1 MKIFFYDIGEWN
13 EENESCQGE
22 DVRKPG
28 IPKSTSTP
36 LKHNIPS
43 SSKRQEIIDASS
55 SMKVLCSETTLNKED
70 KNPTLSNAEVK
81 EERETN
87 EKQKEIECE
96 NDKMDVEL
104 DVKMK
109 EEENI
114 KDDDDEEKNDDGGD
128 DVDVKDLEICDNGD
142 TRIKNK
148 EESSEESEEEE
159 GEIGDGDKSE
169 KSSDDSESERE
180 TEDSDKDSDSEGL

>member
-1 MKIFFYDIGEWN
+1 
-13 EENESCQGE
+13 
-22 DVRKPG
+22 
-28 IPKSTSTP
+28 
-36 LKHNIPS
+36 
-43 SSKRQEIIDASS
+43 
-55 SMKVLCSETTLNKED
+55 MKVLCFEIFLNKED
-70 KNPTLSNAEVK
+70 KNFILSNVEVK
-81 EERETN
+81 EERDIN

-142 TRIKNK
+142 IRIKNK

-159 GEIGDGDKSE
+159 GEIGDGDKFE
-169 KSSDDSESERE
+169 KSFDDFESERE
-180 TEDSDKDSDSEGL
+180 IENSDEDLGSEGLQFLLLKK

>member
-1 MKIFFYDIGEWN
+1 
-13 EENESCQGE
+13 
-22 DVRKPG
+22 
-28 IPKSTSTP
+28 
-36 LKHNIPS
+36 
-43 SSKRQEIIDASS
+43 
-55 SMKVLCSETTLNKED
+55 MKVLCFEIIFNKED
-70 KNPTLSNAEVK
+70 KNFILSNVEVK
-81 EERETN
+81 DERDIN

-114 KDDDDEEKNDDGGD
+114 KDDDEEEKSDDGGD

-142 TRIKNK
+142 IRIKNK

-159 GEIGDGDKSE
+159 GEIGDGDKFE
-169 KSSDDSESERE
+169 KSFDDFESERE
-180 TEDSDKDSDSEGL
+180 IEDSDKDLDSEGLQFLL

>member
-1 MKIFFYDIGEWN
+1 
-13 EENESCQGE
+13 
-22 DVRKPG
+22 
-28 IPKSTSTP
+28 
-36 LKHNIPS
+36 
-43 SSKRQEIIDASS
+43 
-55 SMKVLCSETTLNKED
+55 MKVLCFEIIFNKED
-70 KNPTLSNAEVK
+70 KNFILSNVEVK
-81 EERETN
+81 DERDIN

-142 TRIKNK
+142 IRIKNK
-148 EESSEESEEEE
+148 EENSEESEEEE
-159 GEIGDGDKSE
+159 GEIGDGDKFE
-169 KSSDDSESERE
+169 KSFDDFESERE
-180 TEDSDKDSDSEGL
+180 IEDSDKDLDSEGLQFLL

>member
-1 MKIFFYDIGEWN
+1 
-13 EENESCQGE
+13 
-22 DVRKPG
+22 
-28 IPKSTSTP
+28 
-36 LKHNIPS
+36 
-43 SSKRQEIIDASS
+43 
-55 SMKVLCSETTLNKED
+55 MKVLCFEIIFSKED
-70 KNPTLSNAEVK
+70 KNFILSNVEVK
-81 EERETN
+81 DERDIN

-96 NDKMDVEL
+96 NDKIDVEL

-142 TRIKNK
+142 IRIKNK

-159 GEIGDGDKSE
+159 GEIGDGDKFE
-169 KSSDDSESERE
+169 KSFDDFESERE
-180 TEDSDKDSDSEGL
+180 IENSDEDLGSEGLQFLLLKK

>member
-1 MKIFFYDIGEWN
+1 
-13 EENESCQGE
+13 
-22 DVRKPG
+22 
-28 IPKSTSTP
+28 
-36 LKHNIPS
+36 
-43 SSKRQEIIDASS
+43 
-55 SMKVLCSETTLNKED
+55 MKVLCFEIIFNKED
-70 KNPTLSNAEVK
+70 KNFILSNVEVK
-81 EERETN
+81 EERDIN

-109 EEENI
+109 EEEKI

-142 TRIKNK
+142 IRIKNK

-159 GEIGDGDKSE
+159 GEIGDGDKFE
-169 KSSDDSESERE
+169 KSFDDFESERE
-180 TEDSDKDSDSEGL
+180 IENSDEDLGSEGLQFLL

>member
-1 MKIFFYDIGEWN
+1 
-13 EENESCQGE
+13 
-22 DVRKPG
+22 
-28 IPKSTSTP
+28 
-36 LKHNIPS
+36 
-43 SSKRQEIIDASS
+43 
-55 SMKVLCSETTLNKED
+55 MKVLCFEIIFSKED
-70 KNPTLSNAEVK
+70 KNFILSNVEVK
-81 EERETN
+81 EERDIN

-142 TRIKNK
+142 IRIKNK
-148 EESSEESEEEE
+148 EENSEESEEEE
-159 GEIGDGDKSE
+159 GEIGDGDKFE
-169 KSSDDSESERE
+169 KSFDDFESERE
-180 TEDSDKDSDSEGL
+180 IEDSDKDLDSEGLQFLL

>member
-1 MKIFFYDIGEWN
+1 
-13 EENESCQGE
+13 
-22 DVRKPG
+22 
-28 IPKSTSTP
+28 
-36 LKHNIPS
+36 
-43 SSKRQEIIDASS
+43 
-55 SMKVLCSETTLNKED
+55 MKVLCFEIIFNKED
-70 KNPTLSNAEVK
+70 KNFILSNVEVK
-81 EERETN
+81 EERDIN

-114 KDDDDEEKNDDGGD
+114 KDDDDEEEEKNDDGGD

-142 TRIKNK
+142 IRIKDK

-159 GEIGDGDKSE
+159 GEIGDGDKFE
-169 KSSDDSESERE
+169 KSFDDFESERE
-180 TEDSDKDSDSEGL
+180 IENLDEDLGSEGLQFLLLKK

>member
-1 MKIFFYDIGEWN
+1 MK
-13 EENESCQGE
+13 
-22 DVRKPG
+22 
-28 IPKSTSTP
+28 
-36 LKHNIPS
+36 
-43 SSKRQEIIDASS
+43 A
-55 SMKVLCSETTLNKED
+55 LCPETTLNKED

-81 EERETN
+81 DERDTN

-104 DVKMK
+104 DVKMI

-114 KDDDDEEKNDDGGD
+114 NDYDDEEEKNDDGGD
-128 DVDVKDLEICDNGD
+128 DVDVKDLEICNNGD

-148 EESSEESEEEE
+148 EENSEESEEEE
-159 GEIGDGDKSE
+159 GEIGHGDKSE